1 MNSKINYLLVLILCV
16 NGLMFSQENSYEK
29 RSFPMYSNSLS
40 KIYNIS
46 CRIPDS
52 FTDLKFLELL
62 KIDQNYWEQKPYCPV
77 IQSDDKD
84 CILMYF
90 FVPQYSFLTR
100 NLIKGEIKWMQGINC
115 CSCSNND
122 TIDIENYATVITG
135 NYAKTAFNADSVI
148 FMDIPLE
155 TPFKGKYTYCT
166 SMLITKKDHA
176 TMVLK
181 WFFTDT
187 GKKNQDKY
195 IKSLSKNIW
204 YNEGS
209 WSLDSKES
217 VISILNFLG
226 PVILDK
232 KQ

>member
-1 MNSKINYLLVLILCV
+1 MNSKINYLLVLFLCV
-16 NGLMFSQENSYEK
+16 NGLVFSQENSDKK
-29 RSFPMYSNSLS
+29 RSFPMYSNYVS

-52 FTDLKFLELL
+52 FTDLNFLELL
-62 KIDQNYWEQKPYCPV
+62 EIRQNYWDKPPYCPV

-84 CILMYF
+84 CILMYSTLL
-90 FVPQYSFLTR
+90 QYGVLTSY
-100 NLIKGEIKWMQGINC
+100 LIKNEINWMQGAIYC
-115 CSCSNND
+115 CSCQNND
-122 TIDIENYATVITG
+122 TINIEHYATFITG
-135 NYAKTAFNADSVI
+135 NYAKTAFNADTVI

-155 TPFKGKYTYCT
+155 APYKGKYTYCT

-176 TMVLK
+176 PMALK

-187 GKKNQDKY
+187 GKKDQDKY

-209 WSLDSKES
+209 WSLDEKWPTSMM
-217 VISILNFLG
+217 NFLG
-226 PVILDK
+226 WGK
-232 KQ
+232 KP